1 MMYIPLIP
9 LCNVYKTTPVVC
21 CKKFGTKPV
30 LSLDINL
37 FFEGDTTN
45 NVSFHEG
52 LENSVIVIHFLS
64 RYPNKLQAYTSPVDV
79 FYD

>member
-37 FFEGDTTN
+37 FFGGTQQIMCPFMR
-45 NVSFHEG
+45 V
-52 LENSVIVIHFLS
+52 LKI
-64 RYPNKLQAYTSPVDV
+64 Q
-79 FYD
+79 